1 MRVTTKRNFFGG
13 NARRVWTNKKFNLAN
28 GFSVRLFAGGV
39 RGDGGNVRVERV
51 PAAAAVVVRDVR
63 GRRIDVG
70 RRGRGRR
77 GRRVGRGGG
86 RVPRTGQRGRGG
98 QHGGGVHAD
107 GQRVPGVPGVR
118 GARVVRPGQGGP
130 APEPPHVRQLPGAPV
145 QLGRRLRASDRPRRA
160 GPRLAHVSV
169 GARARAQRHRR
180 GTGGLRVRLRAAAQR
195 RRGPARLSRRDSG
208 VRRTRRSVRHRQGT

>member
-1 MRVTTKRNFFGG
+1 M
-13 NARRVWTNKKFNLAN
+13 AN

-51 PAAAAVVVRDVR
+51 PAAAAVVVRDLR
-63 GRRIDVG
+63 GRRIDG
-70 RRGRGRR
+70 RRRRRRRRGRGR

-130 APEPPHVRQLPGAPV
+130 APEPPQVRQLPGAPV

-180 GTGGLRVRLRAAAQR
+180 GTGGLRVRLRAVAQR
-195 RRGPARLSRRDSG
+195 RRGPTRLSRRDSG